1 MTFVFIELMVNFFRE
16 IILTLLKAETVGEAG
31 QKSLGKF
38 SAAIGR
44 WRKAVAAVA
53 PKRRYGAP
61 RRRKDYRSPRRF
73 ARIEAAGGA
82 ARFWSAPVLW
92 RFGSGS
98 RRTRRYPSGPRTPQ
112 VGKAVEDYRSPRRFA
127 RIEAAG
133 GAARFWSAPVLWRF
147 GSGSRRTRRYPS
159 GPRTPQVGKAVED
172 YRSPRRFARIEAAG
186 GAARFWSAPV
196 LWRFG
201 SGSRRTRRYPSGP
214 RTPQVGKAVEDYR
227 SPRRFARIEAAGG
240 AARFWSAPV
249 VWRFGSGSRRTRRY
263 PSGPRTPQVGKA
275 VEDYRS
281 PRRFARI
288 EAADRA
294 ARFWSAPVLWRFE
307 VELPKGVAE
316 TKRWTH
322 ASHWG
327 KVVED
332 YRSPRRF
339 ATVEGGGKS
348 ARFWSAP
355 VLWRFSSPFRRG
367 IEVVGQ
373 IE

>member
-127 RIEAAG
+127 RIEAA
-133 GAARFWSAPVLWRF
+133 
-147 GSGSRRTRRYPS
+147 
-159 GPRTPQVGKAVED
+159 
-172 YRSPRRFARIEAAG
+172 
-186 GAARFWSAPV
+186 
-196 LWRFG
+196 
-201 SGSRRTRRYPSGP
+201 
-214 RTPQVGKAVEDYR
+214 
-227 SPRRFARIEAAGG
+227 
-240 AARFWSAPV
+240 
-249 VWRFGSGSRRTRRY
+249 
-263 PSGPRTPQVGKA
+263 
-275 VEDYRS
+275 
-281 PRRFARI
+281 
-288 EAADRA
+288 DRA